1 MPFAEINGVRYHYKV
16 SGQGDPV
23 LLITGLEG
31 AIDFWDDTTE
41 MLKDRFTVIA
51 VDNRGAG
58 LTEYEGDFTLGDMAE
73 DAAALIEYLDIGP
86 VHVLGWSMGSHIAM
100 MFAANHPELTRTL
113 TIVSSYKRRPSR
125 SAYILNISA
134 DEYRKGTISE
144 KTAGA
149 VINTMVRTEGF
160 FRHMEESGR
169 PIKTADIGEKGSMLQ
184 QMKAVNRFD
193 FGDLARRIDVP
204 VLSVH
209 GLEDIMTPPHFGD
222 ELADEIEGC
231 QRLRVPGEGHILR
244 PKTYIPRFIEFI
256 SS

>member
-1 MPFAEINGVRYHYKV
+1 MPFAEVNGVRYHYKV

-58 LTEYEGDFTLGDMAE
+58 LTEYEGDFSLGDMAE
-73 DAAALIEYLDIGP
+73 DAAALVEELGAGP

-113 TIVSSYKRRPSR
+113 TVVSSYKRRPSR
-125 SAYILNISA
+125 SSYILNIIA
-134 DEYRKGTISE
+134 EEYRKGTITE
-144 KTAGA
+144 ETVGA

-160 FRHMEESGR
+160 FRHMEETGK
-169 PIKTADIGEKGSMLQ
+169 PIRTAEIGEKGSMLQ
-184 QMKAVNRFD
+184 QMRAVDRFN
-193 FGDLARRIDVP
+193 FGDLAKRISVP
-204 VLSVH
+204 TLSVH

-222 ELADEIEGC
+222 ELADEIKNC
-231 QRLRVPGEGHILR
+231 QRFRVPGEGHILR